1 MKRNVLMVA
10 IAMTLAGNAFAETDV
25 FGNDIENAD
34 SRRAVATPTTE
45 AQLIA
50 KYAGVTQAT
59 IDAFKNAIKTSVK
72 AGNCIS
78 LSGYGDIG
86 TAGTPACFYS
96 KVTTSS
102 CVLNFTANT
111 LNCTFDPTKTKY
123 EWGNRPNYYNASNTK
138 WASDLSTAMGAEYA
152 NFASKLAPAV
162 QAEWIANTSGVQFAG
177 LGTFTYKVSAT
188 TGAAS
193 IGFTGESVVFP

>member
-1 MKRNVLMVA
+1 MKRSLISLS
-10 IAMTLAGNAFAETDV
+10 IAALLTSSAFAETDV
-25 FGNDIENAD
+25 FGVDIENPD
-34 SRRAVATPTTE
+34 LRRAAATPTTE

-50 KYAGVTQAT
+50 KTSGLTQAT

-86 TAGTPACFYS
+86 ATGTPTCFYA

-102 CVLNFTANT
+102 CTINFTTNN
-111 LNCTFDPTKTKY
+111 LNCTFDATKTKY

-138 WASDLSTAMGAEYA
+138 WASDLSTAMGAEYT
-152 NFASKLAPAV
+152 NFAIKLVPAV
-162 QAEWIANTSGVQFAG
+162 QAEWALNPSGVQFAG
-177 LGTFTYKVSAT
+177 LGTFTMKVSAT
-188 TGAAS
+188 TGATS
-193 IGFTGESVVFP
+193 IGFAGENVVFP